1 MNTTQQLLGIL
12 PDINQYLDFT
22 ISFSKDCKVSQ
33 AICSYTTLEFRC
45 NSSQQH
51 LVSHLTLRV
60 PLPNQNNFLG
70 REARIR
76 KGKKVQKG
84 RKMGE
89 GVRHQ
94 VYNILLKNI
103 DKHYQKKK
111 KTCLFHTALTNTL
124 NNFQNLDGRLRT
136 EACHHKQT
144 KSVMTAYLNLYQRKS
159 ILPN

>member
-103 DKHYQKKK
+103 DKHYQK
-111 KTCLFHTALTNTL
+111 
-124 NNFQNLDGRLRT
+124 
-136 EACHHKQT
+136 
-144 KSVMTAYLNLYQRKS
+144 RKENMFIPYCINQHS
-159 ILPN
+159 QQLSELGWKIKDRSLPP

>member
-1 MNTTQQLLGIL
+1 MNSTQQLLGIL

-33 AICSYTTLEFRC
+33 AICSYTTLEFWC

-51 LVSHLTLRV
+51 LVSHFHLTLRV

-76 KGKKVQKG
+76 KGKKKYKKG

-89 GVRHQ
+89 GVRRQ

-103 DKHYQKKK
+103 DKHYQE
-111 KTCLFHTALTNTL
+111 KTCLFHTALTNTQQL
-124 NNFQNLDGRLRT
+124 SELRW
-136 EACHHKQT
+136 KI
-144 KSVMTAYLNLYQRKS
+144 KDRS
-159 ILPN
+159 LPP